1 MNAIIEQIY
10 SSGVVEDADHNQ
22 YPHDTSSVFY
32 TSGAIL
38 YHLIRDFNLS
48 KTLEVGFA
56 YGLSTLFI
64 CQGLA
69 DNGQG
74 SHIAIDP
81 YQERKFRSIGLLNIE
96 RASLSQFLQFYPQP
110 SYQALAEL
118 NAQKAS
124 FDFAFVDGSHLF
136 DFIMVDFFFIDRML
150 TRNGFIVFDDLWL
163 PSVRKVVSFALHN
176 RAYRL
181 IKPSRKIK
189 TSWSSRLGFIGKRFL
204 QNPLGRDWPVKWIPY
219 NVVIL
224 QKIDDDKRK
233 WTFYRDF

>member
-32 TSGAIL
+32 ASGAIL
-38 YHLIRDFNLS
+38 YHLIRDYKLT

-64 CQGLA
+64 CQALA
-69 DNGQG
+69 DNGKG

-96 RASLSQFLQFYPQP
+96 RAGLSKVLHFYPQP
-110 SYQALAEL
+110 SYQGLAEL
-118 NAQKAS
+118 STQNAS
-124 FDFAFVDGSHLF
+124 FDFVFVDGSHLF

-150 TRNGFIVFDDLWL
+150 TKNGFVIFDDLWL
-163 PSVRKVVSFALHN
+163 PSVRKVVSFVLHN
-176 RAYRL
+176 RAYQL
-181 IKPSRKIK
+181 IKPSEKVMTPW
-189 TSWSSRLGFIGKRFL
+189 TSSLGLILKRFL
-204 QNPLGRDWPVKWIPY
+204 QNPLGRDWRLKWIPH
-219 NVVIL
+219 NVAVL
-224 QKIDDDKRK
+224 QKIDEDQRK